1 MPEVDKPLSTLLS
14 SVPSNGQV
22 ITASNIINQ
31 KADASQLLYQICIM
45 LKKRLAI
52 LPGFE
57 AYIERLDHTAEV
69 DPIESLW
76 QLL

>member
-31 KADASQLLYQICIM
+31 KADAS
-45 LKKRLAI
+45 
-52 LPGFE
+52 
-57 AYIERLDHTAEV
+57 
-69 DPIESLW
+69 
-76 QLL
+76 